1 MEQTEQPN
9 EEKKKKKGILIL
21 VILLLA
27 VTAVA
32 VGVAVWALFFRQ
44 PEGDTTLAPDYAPQE
59 LEENA
64 EPISEDSTEK
74 LDAPAGGGA
83 VTLMYQNQVTVDLS
97 DETATFLYG
106 NPGES
111 TMNIVLQ
118 IVVQDRVLAQ
128 SGRLE
133 PGNQVSL
140 LNLEEGIAGQL
151 EPGGYDGKY
160 VLSFY
165 DPDTEEKSAFDTEI
179 PVSVTVTE

>member
-1 MEQTEQPN
+1 MEQTEQQT
-9 EEKKKKKGILIL
+9 EGKKKKKGVLIL

-27 VTAVA
+27 VTAIA
-32 VGVAVWALFFRQ
+32 IGVAVWALFFRQ
-44 PEGDTTLAPDYAPQE
+44 TENNTLAPDYAPQE

-74 LDAPAGGGA
+74 LEAPAGGGA

-118 IVVQDRVLAQ
+118 IVIQDRVIAQ

-140 LNLEEGIAGQL
+140 LNLQEGIAEQL

-165 DPDTEEKSAFDTEI
+165 DPDSEEKSAFDTEI

>member
-1 MEQTEQPN
+1 MEQKEEQ
-9 EEKKKKKGILIL
+9 KKKKGIWI
-21 VILLLA
+21 VVALLLV
-27 VTAVA
+27 VTLAA
-32 VGVAVWALFFRQ
+32 VGVAVWAVFFRTQ
-44 PEGDTTLAPDYAPQE
+44 TPDVIAPDYAPQE

-64 EPISEDSTEK
+64 EPIENDSTEK

-83 VTLMYQNQVTVDLS
+83 VTLMYQNGVSVDLS
-97 DETATFLYG
+97 EETATFLYG

-111 TMNIVLQ
+111 TMDILLQ
-118 IVVQDRVLAQ
+118 IVIQDRVIAQ

-133 PGNQVSL
+133 PGNQVTQ
-140 LNLEEGIAGQL
+140 LNLLDGVAEQL

-165 DPDTEEKSAFDTEI
+165 DRENSEKSALNTEI

>member
-1 MEQTEQPN
+1 M
-9 EEKKKKKGILIL
+9 EEKENKSKKKGLIIL

-27 VTAVA
+27 VTAAA

-44 PEGDTTLAPDYAPQE
+44 EENTTLAPDYAPQE

-64 EPISEDSTEK
+64 EPLTEDSTEK
-74 LDAPAGGGA
+74 LEAPAGGGA
-83 VTLMYQNQVTVDLS
+83 VTLMYQDGVTVDLS
-97 DETATFLYG
+97 EGTATFLYG

-111 TMNIVLQ
+111 TVNVLLQ
-118 IVVQDRVLAQ
+118 IVIQDQVIAQ

-133 PGNQVSL
+133 PGNQVTL
-140 LNLEEGIAGQL
+140 FHLEEGVAEQL

-165 DPDTEEKSAFDTEI
+165 DPETEEKSAFDTEI